1 MKRWGFSG
9 MPADSHG
16 TTKSH
21 RRPGCIGSGRDKS
34 RVWPK
39 QKMPGHMGG
48 NKVWMAGLRVLR
60 INYEEDILYL
70 TGVAVPGDS
79 VIAVRLEGESL
90 KRGLSSFLHTI
101 NLILPF
107 APNFRENSST
117 FRTPRFEKSK
127 CGTRLITAHFIGALY
142 GA

>member
-9 MPADSHG
+9 MPTDKHG
-16 TTKSH
+16 VTKSH

-79 VIAVRLEGESL
+79 VRNCGSVGEGVLE
-90 KRGLSSFLHTI
+90 KRPFLF
-101 NLILPF
+101 P
-107 APNFRENSST
+107 
-117 FRTPRFEKSK
+117 
-127 CGTRLITAHFIGALY
+127 AHN
-142 GA
+142 